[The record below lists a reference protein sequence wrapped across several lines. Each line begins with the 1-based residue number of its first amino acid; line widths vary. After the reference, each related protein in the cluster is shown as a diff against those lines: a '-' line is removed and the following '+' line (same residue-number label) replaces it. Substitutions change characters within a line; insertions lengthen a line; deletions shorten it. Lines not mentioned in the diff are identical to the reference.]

1 MIHTRALVREN
12 KKKIIEWIDLWMESS
27 SIRIRFQFDWERK
40 ARVSRAI
47 RSHVRSFYP
56 CLYPNTGTRTTRV
69 HETSTRGKQQSA
81 SWIVHARTVS
91 RITAIIPCPGLL
103 ESGRETW
110 KTNNGWATILLM
122 RNEVWWSLKIDAKI
136 CGTVNRYLHLAP
148 LFFFSF
154 FSACFA
160 ARPFQLRE
168 ESVGKL

>member
-1 MIHTRALVREN
+1 MNWSLDGIVVDSHQISVRLGKESESFTRDS
-12 KKKIIEWIDLWMESS
+12 K
-27 SIRIRFQFDWERK
+27 
-40 ARVSRAI
+40 
-47 RSHVRSFYP
+47 HVRSFYP
-56 CLYPNTGTRTTRV
+56 CFYPNTGTRTTRV